1 MHADSHESLHHQ
13 HDFNAHNARSAQNE
27 KRTLNVVILTAVMMI
42 FEISGGWIFGSMALL
57 ADGWHMG
64 THAAALG
71 IALFA
76 YWYARKQAHNPRYT
90 FGTGKVSV
98 LGGYSSAIV
107 LQIIAVL
114 MAVQAGERLLNP
126 QPIRYTEAIIVAVVG
141 LAVNLISVRLLDDG
155 GHHHHEHQD
164 HHDHE
169 PHDHSG
175 DDHPSDHNIK
185 AAYFHVLADALTSVL
200 AIAALICGRFF
211 GWNWMDALM
220 GIVGGL
226 VISRWAI
233 GLLRETSQ
241 ILLDGSANA
250 SLEARIRTLIENG
263 TDAHVTD
270 LHIWKIGDQS
280 TAAILALVTPNPQP
294 LAYYRERLSSIHGL
308 AHLTIELNPHPDVP
322 AAGRGKTAA

>member
-1 MHADSHESLHHQ
+1 MQHN
-13 HDFNAHNARSAQNE
+13 HDFSTPNPQNE
-27 KRTLNVVILTAVMMI
+27 KRTLNVVILTAGMMI
-42 FEISGGWIFGSMALL
+42 FEIAGGWIFGSMALL

-71 IALFA
+71 IAVFA
-76 YWYARKQAHNPRYT
+76 YGYARKQARNPRYT

-98 LGGYSSAIV
+98 LGGFSSAII
-107 LQIIAVL
+107 LQVIAIL
-114 MAVQAGERLLNP
+114 MAIQAGQRLLSP

-155 GHHHHEHQD
+155 GHHQHSDGYPGDDDHDD
-164 HHDHE
+164 HHGGDH
-169 PHDHSG
+169 HGGDHHG
-175 DDHPSDHNIK
+175 GDHNIK

-241 ILLDGSANA
+241 ILLDGSPDDRMAA
-250 SLEARIRTLIENG
+250 QIRALIESDG
-263 TDAHVTD
+263 DARVSD
-270 LHIWKIGDQS
+270 LHVWKIGES
-280 TAAILALVTPNPQP
+280 SFAAVLALVTPTPRP
-294 LAYYRERLSSIHGL
+294 LGHYRERLARIHGL
-308 AHLTIELNPHPDVP
+308 AHLTIEINELPSLSGG
-322 AAGRGKTAA
+322 ASRS

>member
-1 MHADSHESLHHQ
+1 M
-13 HDFNAHNARSAQNE
+13 
-27 KRTLNVVILTAVMMI
+27 VVLTAVMMI

-114 MAVQAGERLLNP
+114 MAVEAGQRLFNP
-126 QPIRYTEAIIVAVVG
+126 QPIRYTEAIVVAVVG

-155 GHHHHEHQD
+155 GHHHH
-164 HHDHE
+164 HDH
-169 PHDHSG
+169 G
-175 DDHPSDHNIK
+175 DDHHQHSDHNIK

-200 AIAALICGRFF
+200 AIIALICGRVF

-233 GLLRETSQ
+233 GLLRDASQ
-241 ILLDGSANA
+241 ILLDGSPDG
-250 SLEARIRTLIENG
+250 SLAEQIRSTVESG
-263 TDAHVTD
+263 TDARVSD
-270 LHIWKIGDQS
+270 LHVWKIGDQS
-280 TAAILALVTPNPQP
+280 SVAILSLVTPDLQP
-294 LAYYRERLSSIHGL
+294 LEYYRERLL
-308 AHLTIELNPHPDVP
+308 AIPGISHLTIEINLRPETP
-322 AAGRGKTAA
+322 AAKLKEAAL